1 MVVRFRGA
9 LDRFLGRSP
18 VAFGLLIAAVL
29 FTGALCSMLVLH
41 RVSEQALKE
50 NIRTNLKRVA
60 EVAATVVDPEEH
72 AKFTSPSQETSI
84 EYENAI
90 APLRKLQD
98 SDEDIAFVY
107 TCVLKDGKVYF
118 VLDPTEEGDSDG
130 DGVDDKSH
138 IMEEYTEASDF
149 MVRALQEGV
158 ATSDSEPYTDRWGTF
173 VSGYAPIR
181 REDGSVAAMVG
192 VDISAETFVHR
203 LATMRSAMHLGL
215 AVAAILAFTAGM
227 LGGLM
232 RGSALRQRAEAE
244 RKENEHREQL
254 ATAYE
259 RLELAYQA
267 VELSRKRFSQLFE
280 GLPVPC
286 LTFDNQLHLFEW
298 NAQALDVFGFSAEE
312 ALQRPVAEVL
322 GGTFE
327 DGSFD
332 HLAEIVVAGGSV
344 SDACWTDGKRRF
356 LFSCHPL
363 FGPSGEIAGGIIVA
377 VDVTRQQL
385 AEDQVRVQLQE
396 LKTAHELLNEANEGL
411 LRANEQLE
419 ELASTDS
426 LTGLANKRI
435 LMERLA
441 EFIEL
446 AKRGQG
452 FSVIMADID
461 HFKTLNDQ
469 HGHLAGDFL
478 LREVGKALRIP
489 LRHVDVLARYGGEE
503 FCALVRDPDGQ
514 AAPVIAERMRQTVQS
529 IPTEYGQITISLG
542 VCAWSPEMESDTAV
556 IEKAD
561 EALYHA
567 KRSGRNRVA
576 LAGDSQDQAA

>member
-1 MVVRFRGA
+1 MRFQRA
-9 LDRFLGRSP
+9 LDRLFGRSP
-18 VAFGLLIAAVL
+18 VAFGILIAAVL
-29 FTGALCSMLVLH
+29 FIGALCSMLVLH
-41 RVSEQALKE
+41 RVSEDALKE

-60 EVAATVVDPEEH
+60 EVAATVVDPVEH
-72 AKFTSPSQETSI
+72 AKFTSRSQETSI
-84 EYENAI
+84 EYERAI

-98 SDEDIAFVY
+98 SDKEIAFVY
-107 TCVLKDGKVYF
+107 TCVLRDGKVYF

-138 IMEEYTEASDF
+138 IMEEYEDVSDF
-149 MVRALQEGV
+149 MVRALSEGL
-158 ATSDSEPYTDRWGTF
+158 ATSDPEPYTDRWGTF

-181 REDGSVAAMVG
+181 REDGSVAGMVG
-192 VDISAETFVHR
+192 VDISAETYVQR
-203 LATMRSAMHLGL
+203 LAAMRSAMHQGL
-215 AVAAILAFTAGM
+215 TVAAILALTVGL

-232 RGSALRQRAEAE
+232 RGSVLRQREEAD

-254 ATAYE
+254 ASAYE

-298 NAQALDVFGFSAEE
+298 NAQALDVFGFSAED
-312 ALQRPVAEVL
+312 ALQRRVAEVL
-322 GGTFE
+322 GGSFE

-332 HLAEIVVAGGSV
+332 HLAEIVAAGGSV
-344 SDACWTDGKRRF
+344 NEACWTDGKRHF

-377 VDVTRQQL
+377 VDVTRQQS

-419 ELASTDS
+419 ELAATDS

-461 HFKTLNDQ
+461 HFKKLNDE

-489 LRHVDVLARYGGEE
+489 LRHVDILARYGGEE
-503 FCALVRDPDGQ
+503 FCALVRDSDGK
-514 AAPVIAERMRQTVQS
+514 AATAIAERMRQTVQS

-542 VCAWSPEMESDTAV
+542 VCAWSPEMESDTTV

-561 EALYHA
+561 DALYQA
-567 KRSGRNRVA
+567 KRAGRNRVVR
-576 LAGDSQDQAA
+576 AGDPFGEAA